1 MPVSG
6 ALGRGEDRRQVPAA
20 GATQPGPSISLSSAR
35 VGLSSGANMGKRP
48 LTRWGYWLP
57 RRTGLGPH
65 LTVLALALWLLAA
78 SCSHLCFPRDISK
91 VSPHFNQTS

>member
-20 GATQPGPSISLSSAR
+20 GAAQPGPSISVICKGR
-35 VGLSSGANMGKRP
+35 PSSGANMGKRP

-57 RRTGLGPH
+57 RRTGLEPH
-65 LTVLALALWLLAA
+65 LTVLALALWLWAA
-78 SCSHLCFPRDISK
+78 YCCSLWASVNWPLK
-91 VSPHFNQTS
+91 